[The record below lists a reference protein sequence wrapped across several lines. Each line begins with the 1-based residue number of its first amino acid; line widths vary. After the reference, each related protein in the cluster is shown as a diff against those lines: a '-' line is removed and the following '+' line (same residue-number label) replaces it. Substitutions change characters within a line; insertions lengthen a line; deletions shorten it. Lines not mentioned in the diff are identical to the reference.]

1 MSSIGIGVIG
11 LLELTEISF
20 GLNKYWSEI
29 RGGPKIIK
37 LFLFV
42 DWI

>member
-11 LLELTEISF
+11 LPELTEISF
-20 GLNKYWSEI
+20 GLNKHWSEI
-29 RGGPKIIK
+29 RSGPKIIK
-37 LFLFV
+37 PLPFV